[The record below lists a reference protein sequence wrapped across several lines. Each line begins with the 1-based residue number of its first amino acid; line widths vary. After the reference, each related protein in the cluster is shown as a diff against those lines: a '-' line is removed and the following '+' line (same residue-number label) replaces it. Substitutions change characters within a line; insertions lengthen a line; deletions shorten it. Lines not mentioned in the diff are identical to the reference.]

1 MNVDKKLIKHWAF
14 LFESEDARKSGD
26 MSYLEE
32 GDGFCKKKITPQ
44 GDIYNHISEHSYIF
58 RINAS
63 DDTDVPSRIMVIFNM
78 AKDIILKNAKKAGVD
93 IDEDDIVFNRGCVNL
108 RL

>member
-32 GDGFCKKKITPQ
+32 GDGFCKKKITP
-44 GDIYNHISEHSYIF
+44 
-58 RINAS
+58 
-63 DDTDVPSRIMVIFNM
+63 
-78 AKDIILKNAKKAGVD
+78 
-93 IDEDDIVFNRGCVNL
+93 
-108 RL
+108 